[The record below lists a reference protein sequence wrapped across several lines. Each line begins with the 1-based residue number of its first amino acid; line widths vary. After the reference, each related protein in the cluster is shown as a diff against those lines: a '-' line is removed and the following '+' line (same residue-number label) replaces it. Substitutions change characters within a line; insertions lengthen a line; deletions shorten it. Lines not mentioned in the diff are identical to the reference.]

1 MRRAAP
7 VLALLLALTGQGS
20 FAQGADEA
28 CAPDRLDLRGD
39 WGVAQFSVELADTP
53 RARNRGLMFR
63 ESLGASEGMLFL
75 YPRVGKPAFW
85 MRNTLIPLDMIFIR
99 PDGVV
104 QHVHE
109 NAIPH
114 DETPI
119 SGGDGV
125 IAVLEI
131 KGGMARVLGIAPGT
145 QLRHPGFD
153 AKIAAWPCAPQD

>member
-1 MRRAAP
+1 VRRLGP
-7 VLALLLALTGQGS
+7 ILALVAAVMGQGALAGDS
-20 FAQGADEA
+20 

-39 WGVAQFSVELADTP
+39 WGQAVFSIELATTP
-53 RARNRGLMFR
+53 REQARGLMFR

-75 YPRVGKPAFW
+75 YPRAGKPAFW
-85 MRNTLIPLDMIFIR
+85 MKNTLIPLDMIFIT
-99 PDGVV
+99 PEGVV

-119 SGGDGV
+119 SGGEGV

-131 KGGMARVLGIAPGT
+131 KGGMARILGLAPGSE
-145 QLRHPGFD
+145 LRHPGFD
-153 AKIAAWPCAPQD
+153 PEIAAWPCEPAN